1 MRFDDV
7 ADWMFLIAGLGTL
20 AFPLV
25 MAIALWVAPPGRRA
39 RRLLLGTGAWA
50 AFCAVATVARLV
62 TEDAYY
68 LPQHITHWAHADPDT
83 RRTMVAWIVTAAAAA
98 VAALVLSRLRPS
110 TATAAAVGVAAWL
123 VCVPMLAY
131 SISLGLH

>member
-7 ADWMFLIAGLGTL
+7 ADWMFLVAVLGTL

-25 MAIALWVAPPGRRA
+25 IGIAVWVVPPGRRG
-39 RRLLLGTGAWA
+39 RRLLVGTGGWVA
-50 AFCAVATVARLV
+50 ACALATVARVV

-68 LPQHITHWAHADPDT
+68 PPQHITHWAHSAPDT
-83 RRTMVAWIVTAAAAA
+83 RRTMVAWIVTATAAG
-98 VAALVLSRLRPS
+98 VAALVVSRRRPS
-110 TATAAAVGVAAWL
+110 TATAVAVGIAAWL

>member
-7 ADWMFLIAGLGTL
+7 AGWMFVIAVLGTL
-20 AFPLV
+20 AFPLA
-25 MAIALWVAPPGRRA
+25 MGIAVWVALPRRQA
-39 RRLLLGTGAWA
+39 RRLLVGTGAWV
-50 AFCAVATVARLV
+50 AFTAVATIARLV

-68 LPQHITHWAHADPDT
+68 SPRRITHWAHADPDT
-83 RRTMVAWIVTAAAAA
+83 RRAMAAWIVTAAAAA

-110 TATAAAVGVAAWL
+110 TATAAAVAIATWL

>member
-7 ADWMFLIAGLGTL
+7 ADWMFLIAVFGTL

-25 MAIALWVAPPGRRA
+25 MGVAVWAAPPGRRA
-39 RRLLLGTGAWA
+39 RRLLLATGAWVA
-50 AFCAVATVARLV
+50 VCAVATVARLV
-62 TEDAYY
+62 TDDAYY

-98 VAALVLSRLRPS
+98 VAAIVLSRLRPS
-110 TATAAAVGVAAWL
+110 MSAAAAVGIAAWL
-123 VCVPMLAY
+123 VCLPMLAY

>member
-7 ADWMFLIAGLGTL
+7 ADWLFLIAVLGTL

-25 MAIALWVAPPGRRA
+25 MGIAVWVSPPGRRG
-39 RRLLLGTGAWA
+39 RRLLLGTGGWVA
-50 AFCAVATVARLV
+50 ACVLATIARLV

-68 LPQHITHWAHADPDT
+68 LPQRITHWAHSDPAT
-83 RRTMVAWIVTAAAAA
+83 RRTMVAWIVTAA
-98 VAALVLSRLRPS
+98 VAAMAALAVSRLRTS
-110 TATAAAVGVAAWL
+110 TATAAAVGIAAWL
-123 VCVPMLAY
+123 VCLPMLAY

>member
-1 MRFDDV
+1 MRFDDI
-7 ADWMFLIAGLGTL
+7 ADWMFLIAVLGTL

-25 MAIALWVAPPGRRA
+25 IGAAVWAAPSGRRG
-39 RRLLLGTGAWA
+39 RRLLLWTSGWVA
-50 AFCAVATVARLV
+50 ACVLVTIARLV

-68 LPQHITHWAHADPDT
+68 LPQHITHWANADPDT
-83 RRTMVAWIVTAAAAA
+83 RRTMVAWIVTAAAVA
-98 VAALVLSRLRPS
+98 VAALVVSRLRPS
-110 TATAAAVGVAAWL
+110 TATAAAVGIAAWL

>member
-7 ADWMFLIAGLGTL
+7 ADWLFLIALLGTL

-25 MAIALWVAPPGRRA
+25 MGTAVWMAPSGRRG
-39 RRLLLGTGAWA
+39 RRLLLGTSGWVA
-50 AFCAVATVARLV
+50 ACVLATIARLV
-62 TEDAYY
+62 TEDTYY
-68 LPQHITHWAHADPDT
+68 LPQHITHWAHSDPAT

-98 VAALVLSRLRPS
+98 VAALVVSRLRPS
-110 TATAAAVGVAAWL
+110 TATAAVVGIAAWL

>member
-7 ADWMFLIAGLGTL
+7 ADWMFLIAVLGTL
-20 AFPLV
+20 AFPLA
-25 MAIALWVAPPGRRA
+25 MGIATWLAPPGRRA
-39 RRLLLGTGAWA
+39 HRLLLGTGAWV
-50 AFCAVATVARLV
+50 AFCALAAIARLV

-83 RRTMVAWIVTAAAAA
+83 RRTMVVWIVTAAAAA
-98 VAALVLSRLRPS
+98 VVALVLSRLRPS
-110 TATAAAVGVAAWL
+110 TPTAAAVGIATWL
-123 VCVPMLAY
+123 ICVPMLAY

>member
-7 ADWMFLIAGLGTL
+7 ADWMFLIAALGTL

-25 MAIALWVAPPGRRA
+25 MGMTVWVAPPGRRA
-39 RRLLLGTGAWA
+39 RRLLLGTGAWV

-110 TATAAAVGVAAWL
+110 PSTAAAVGVAAWL

>member
-1 MRFDDV
+1 LVIGV
-7 ADWMFLIAGLGTL
+7 A
-20 AFPLV
+20 V
-25 MAIALWVAPPGRRA
+25 WVAPSGRRG
-39 RRLLLGTGAWA
+39 RRLLLWA
-50 AFCAVATVARLV
+50 SGWVAACVLTTIARLV

-68 LPQHITHWAHADPDT
+68 LPQHITHWANADPDT

-98 VAALVLSRLRPS
+98 VAALVVARLRPS
-110 TATAAAVGVAAWL
+110 TATAVAVGIAAWL